1 MGTLMSILEN
11 NINAVFDHNLKEQL
25 KKVNQTYQ
33 IVQGDDNLDINI
45 IDGGGYRLY
54 DKPLEELNKT
64 LNLYND
70 KYLLYPVLFFYGF
83 GNGILYKAL
92 LQNLNHKIILV
103 FEPDVNIIYTMFKMI
118 DFSKELKE
126 NRLLLLDPNNEN
138 INDLKNLFLNN
149 LIFNFLRTYFLE
161 IHCDYYDDK
170 YQEEILKLNSLI
182 QDAIKEN
189 IISIGDDPL
198 DTLQGIKHFIQNI
211 PKMIAN
217 PSYKELLNK
226 RKNLSETAIIVSTG
240 PSLTK
245 QLSLLKQYQNKASI
259 FCADSA
265 YPILAKANIKPD
277 YVFSLERTDFTSEFF
292 NHDFGEFDKDIL
304 FVIKSVTHPN
314 TIKYLEKNKRKYMI
328 VSTPEYFFKYCSLN
342 DFGYFNMG
350 WSVAHMAC
358 YLSVH
363 LKHSNIIFIGQ
374 DLAYNDIG
382 ESHPKDYQN
391 SSTFETDTYE
401 HIDVLGYGGIGYV
414 KTHKT
419 WIFFKKILEND
430 ILTFNKMNIKIY
442 NCTEGGARINGTI
455 EEPFKQVCE
464 KLLKKDLNKPFIKLE
479 NLNLNKQNE
488 LLLKA
493 YFKIIKSIR
502 QYENL
507 KKELCERNIS
517 INKNLLHIDN
527 LDIQNSIHMFEFILK
542 QIDAIKTSIYR
553 CGLLNGPL
561 IRQFELNLARIYVLN
576 PKTQEDSYNKSMLW
590 IKEHLDWIKLIIAHI
605 DSQKEVLQRSV
616 VTTKDELIEKGF
628 LNLVEKIEQRT
639 LRNVNF

>member
-1 MGTLMSILEN
+1 MSILEN

-92 LQNLNHKIILV
+92 LQNPNHKIILV
-103 FEPDVNIIYTMFKMI
+103 FEPDVNIIYTMFKVI
-118 DFSKELKE
+118 DFSQELKE
-126 NRLLLLDPNNEN
+126 NRLLL
-138 INDLKNLFLNN
+138 INPKNLNKYSLKNLCSNN
-149 LIFNFLRTYFLE
+149 YMFNFLRTYFLE
-161 IHCDYYDDK
+161 IHCDYYDGK

-182 QDAIKEN
+182 QDAIRE
-189 IISIGDDPL
+189 SIFSHGNSPVDY
-198 DTLQGIKHFIQNI
+198 LQGIKHFIQNI

-226 RKNLSETAIIVSTG
+226 RKNLSDTAIIVSTG

-245 QLSLLKQYQNKASI
+245 QLPLLKQYQNKASI

-304 FVIKSVTHPN
+304 FIVKSVVHLN
-314 TIKYLEKNKRKYMI
+314 TIKYLEKKKSYGGNYTIISNPSNFI
-328 VSTPEYFFKYCSLN
+328 VNVKLN
-342 DFGYFNMG
+342 HFGYFGMG
-350 WSVAHMAC
+350 HSVAHMAYTLAS
-358 YLSVH
+358 YLNH
-363 LKHSNIIFIGQ
+363 KNIVLIGQ

-401 HIDVLGYGGIGYV
+401 HMDVLGYGGKDMV
-414 KTHKT
+414 KTHCI
-419 WIFFKKILEND
+419 WLWFKSTLENL
-430 ILTFNKMNIKIY
+430 IVTNKFLITY
-442 NCTEGGARINGTI
+442 NCTEGGARINGAI

-464 KLLKKDLNKPFIKLE
+464 KLLKKDLNKPFTKLE

-493 YFKIIKSIR
+493 YYRINKDIQICEKLSKNFNDELELVSNDVDLTGY
-502 QYENL
+502 QNN
-507 KKELCERNIS
+507 KELLENIMHQ
-517 INKNLLHIDN
+517 INT
-527 LDIQNSIHMFEFILK
+527 
-542 QIDAIKTSIYR
+542 IKTKVE
-553 CGLLNGPL
+553 GLLMHSLCEVLNPL

-605 DSQKEVLQRSV
+605 DSQKEVLQRSI

-628 LNLVEKIEQRT
+628 LNLVEKIEQRA
-639 LRNVNF
+639 LKNVNF

>member
-1 MGTLMSILEN
+1 MSILEN